1 MVLVNWNKNI
11 SCIAFFFILSETYLL
26 LYVINFLQDH
36 KKRLNQWILRSFCLL
51 MLGLALNLFG
61 MHLNK
66 PLYTL
71 SYMCVT
77 SGASGFLLSAI
88 YLMVDVYGYKR
99 ASLVLEWMGIHA
111 LPIYVLI
118 ACNLVFLIIHGF
130 YWKNPINNLLHLI
143 GIGK

>member
-1 MVLVNWNKNI
+1 
-11 SCIAFFFILSETYLL
+11 
-26 LYVINFLQDH
+26 
-36 KKRLNQWILRSFCLL
+36 